1 MKNISVYP
9 CVVRYEDET
18 YYANFPDFDAC
29 FTDAD
34 NLEELFVNTS
44 EVLNAIINV
53 LFDND
58 MKVPMPS
65 EAKDIKLKRGEFLI
79 LVKAELSSNTME
91 NIYIRSDE
99 RYYKELIKRASDIKN
114 NANIIKARI

>member
-34 NLEELFVNTS
+34 NLEELFVNTK
-44 EVLNAIINV
+44 EVLTGVINTIYE
-53 LFDND
+53 ND
-58 MKVPMPS
+58 LDLPLPS

-79 LVKAELSSNTME
+79 LVKADLSSNTME

-99 RYYKELIKRASDIKN
+99 RYYKELLERASDIKN
-114 NANIIKARI
+114 NADIIKARI